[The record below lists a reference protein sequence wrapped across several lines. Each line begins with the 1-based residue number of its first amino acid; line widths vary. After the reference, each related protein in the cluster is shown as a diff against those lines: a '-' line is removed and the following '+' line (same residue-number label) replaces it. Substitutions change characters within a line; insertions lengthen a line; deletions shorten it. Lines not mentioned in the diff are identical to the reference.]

1 MSHSIDDH
9 LDIPP
14 VSELPPPARSSLVP
28 APFPSLPSPRPPLT
42 RAAQKLQSLIL
53 LTRHLNKKAGS
64 RSLSRGG
71 GSIGLIAQCRSGW
84 LVGLEPREQKA
95 NLLAAADSP
104 QGKRCVLA
112 QLKNNNAPLQ
122 PSLRYEIIAHAS
134 GYPTIRC
141 LGTCS
146 VSAGDL
152 VPQPPPTTLG
162 PRLRACQFLK
172 DFLPH

>member
-1 MSHSIDDH
+1 MLAVVVIRVRAIRTASDESIRRA
-9 LDIPP
+9 LAP
-14 VSELPPPARSSLVP
+14 LARL
-28 APFPSLPSPRPPLT
+28 
-42 RAAQKLQSLIL
+42 AQKHQCVIILI
-53 LTRHLNKKAGS
+53 RHLNKKAGS
-64 RSLSRGG
+64 RSLYRGG

-122 PSLRYEIIAHAS
+122 PILRYEIIAHAS
-134 GYPTIRC
+134 GYPTIRW

-146 VSAGDL
+146 VSAEDL
-152 VPQPPPTTLG
+152 VAKPPPITLG
-162 PRLRACQFLK
+162 PRLRARQFLK
-172 DFLPH
+172 DFLAPGPRGTLDNCGAG